1 MDKAVLWCRD
11 LYSCPCVDIET
22 WTMVVCYGLV
32 DLQRRDWRLLAD
44 DKVVEDMK
52 CSMGR
57 QTFL

>member
-1 MDKAVLWCRD
+1 
-11 LYSCPCVDIET
+11 
-22 WTMVVCYGLV
+22 MVVCYGLV

-44 DKVVEDMK
+44 NKVVEDMQ